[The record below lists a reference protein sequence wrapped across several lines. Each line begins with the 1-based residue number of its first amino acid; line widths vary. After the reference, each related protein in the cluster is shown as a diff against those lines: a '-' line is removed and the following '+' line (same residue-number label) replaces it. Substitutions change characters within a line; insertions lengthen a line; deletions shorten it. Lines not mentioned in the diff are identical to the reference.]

1 MFLLAV
7 PGVLSLI
14 CGTGAAVAADRCH
27 EHKLRMQRLGGGLIV
42 SGVAIIGMA
51 FPLIA

>member
-7 PGVLSLI
+7 PGVLALI

-27 EHKLRMQRLGGGLIV
+27 EKLRMQRLGGGLIV